1 MINRWAP
8 RAVVAGGFA
17 AGRGAQPAVRV
28 SHRFTAAGRST
39 GLWLALWTA
48 VVAAELVALLPI
60 VVADEPTAGYRVV
73 FRLVGGVFA
82 ACGLIAWHRRPDS
95 RSGLLMVATGFGLLV
110 EPVFVQLEPGSLRTV
125 GDLFEDAWGIPI
137 IALLLTFLS
146 GGRLA
151 CRVDRVLVGVL
162 VLALVL
168 EFARH
173 LFLVREGNFLFV
185 QENAAIA
192 DGLVAASALLV
203 SVGCIA
209 VAVVIGARWK
219 AASAPRR
226 RAMWP
231 SVAGISCL
239 LFFAIAQQSTP
250 SALQWLAACSLL
262 AVPAA
267 FLAGLLRSR
276 LARGGLAELFRELSG
291 MRGPALQAALARTL
305 GDPALALAHRLPDST
320 GHADADGRPVL
331 VPPVTA
337 DRATAPIRRDGEE
350 IAVLVYDAL
359 LDDDPELVEA
369 VCAAAA
375 IALENER
382 LQAVSEA
389 RLVELRASRE
399 RIVDGGRRG
408 AAADRARPARRRAAA
423 HGRDRAAAA
432 PRSGSHPRGPRARG
446 AARRRRRASEL
457 ALSLE
462 RAARAGAWHPPGG
475 ARARPRGCARLARGA
490 VDGAD
495 HRVVRDR
502 PSACPS
508 GWSSPRTSSPPRRW
522 PTSPSTPS
530 ATKVTMRVWRAGR
543 DGEHRD
549 RATTAS
555 AGPTTRAARGCAAW
569 PTASRRSTAG
579 CGYAARPAPGRS
591 SPRRCHAG
599 RDRRRQPARPRGH
612 RLAAA
617 ARRDRRRRARPRRR
631 EELLR
636 EVDAHEPDVAIV
648 DIRMPPDA
656 HRRGRAR
663 RARDPR
669 AAPRIGDRDPL
680 SARRPRDRD
689 ARAGA
694 RARSGSATCSR
705 TA

>member
-8 RAVVAGGFA
+8 RAVVAGGLA
-17 AGRGAQPAVRV
+17 AGPGARPAVRV
-28 SHRFTAAGRST
+28 SHRFTSPRRST
-39 GLWLALWTA
+39 GFWLALWTA
-48 VVAAELVALLPI
+48 VVAAELVALLPM
-60 VVADEPTAGYRVV
+60 VVADEPTTGYRVV

-151 CRVDRVLVGVL
+151 WRVDRVLVGVF

-173 LFLVREGNFLFV
+173 LFLVRDGNFLLV

-192 DGLVAASALLV
+192 EGLVAASALLV

-226 RAMWP
+226 RAMLP
-231 SVAGISCL
+231 SVAGIACL

-305 GDPALALAHRLPDST
+305 GDPTLALAHRLPDST

-369 VCAAAA
+369 VSAAAA

-389 RLVELRASRE
+389 RLVELKASRE
-399 RIVDGGRRG
+399 RIVTAGD
-408 AAADRARPARRRAAA
+408 AERRRIERDLHDGAQQRMVAIALQLRLVEGQIHEDPALAEELVKAA
-423 HGRDRAAAA
+423 
-432 PRSGSHPRGPRARG
+432 S
-446 AARRRRRASEL
+446 SEL
-457 ALSLE
+457 ALSLSE
-462 RAARAGAWHPPGG
+462 LRE
-475 ARARPRGCARLARGA
+475 LARGIHPA
-490 VDGAD
+490 VLEHGLSAALDSLA
-495 HRVVRDR
+495 VR
-502 PSACPS
+502 
-508 GWSSPRTSSPPRRW
+508 SSV
-522 PTSPSTPS
+522 PTTVSFETAERLPERLEFAAYFVASEALANVAKYS
-530 ATKVTMRVWRAGR
+530 RATKVTMRVWRTGPMASIEIAD
-543 DGEHRD
+543 DGVGGANDSNGSGLRGLAD
-549 RATTAS
+549 RVEALD
-555 AGPTTRAARGCAAW
+555 GCL
-569 PTASRRSTAG
+569 RIRSTPGVGTVVTAEMP
-579 CGYAARPAPGRS
+579 CGS
-591 SPRRCHAG
+591 
-599 RDRRRQPARPRGH
+599 
-612 RLAAA
+612 
-617 ARRDRRRRARPRRR
+617 
-631 EELLR
+631 
-636 EVDAHEPDVAIV
+636 
-648 DIRMPPDA
+648 
-656 HRRGRAR
+656 
-663 RARDPR
+663 
-669 AAPRIGDRDPL
+669 
-680 SARRPRDRD
+680 
-689 ARAGA
+689 
-694 RARSGSATCSR
+694 
-705 TA
+705 